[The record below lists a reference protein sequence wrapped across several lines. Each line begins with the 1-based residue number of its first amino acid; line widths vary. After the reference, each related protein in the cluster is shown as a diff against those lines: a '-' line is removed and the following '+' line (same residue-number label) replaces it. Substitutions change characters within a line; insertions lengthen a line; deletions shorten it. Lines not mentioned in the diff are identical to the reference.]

1 MVLARV
7 EKLNPSHRFAAGSRP
22 KGHRTFGL
30 SLAPPIHQA
39 MGGQGFSTLA
49 STNSYKWEHR
59 PRKWHETVADT
70 HLKGWI
76 FHTFTGKPWTM
87 STKMKL

>member
-1 MVLARV
+1 M
-7 EKLNPSHRFAAGSRP
+7 ST
-22 KGHRTFGL
+22 GH
-30 SLAPPIHQA
+30 SLTAIATIHEA

-49 STNSYKWEHR
+49 ITNGHKRKHR

-87 STKMKL
+87 STKRNYKLNYICKY

>member
-1 MVLARV
+1 
-7 EKLNPSHRFAAGSRP
+7 
-22 KGHRTFGL
+22 
-30 SLAPPIHQA
+30 

-87 STKMKL
+87 STKKKL

>member
-39 MGGQGFSTLA
+39 MGGLGFSTLA
-49 STNSYKWEHR
+49 STNRATKENTV
-59 PRKWHETVADT
+59 HEN
-70 HLKGWI
+70 GM
-76 FHTFTGKPWTM
+76 KPWTM
-87 STKMKL
+87 STKRNYKLNYICRY